1 MKTGFVKLFRKVREQ
16 SWYQDPVT
24 PKIFMELLLT
34 VNFTEGDWEGIPV
47 YPGEAITSIRK
58 LAENTGV
65 TVQKARTGIKKLE
78 RANVLKATSEGN
90 YTRIKLLKWAD
101 YQGKNQQT
109 TNTEKPTHLTHEP
122 THEPTHPKPTQNGRK
137 TPITANGNGQANTD
151 TNTDTNR
158 QLTHK
163 RNVANNNIR
172 REEEE
177 EKNFFAIA
185 EKKTLLYLDT
195 VKQFG
200 TAWGKYLAYLEERGK
215 RFGSA
220 MSENERFKE
229 LQEVAGND
237 PNKAL
242 ECVNQAIAGDHLAFI
257 PPKEGQT
264 GSVSADSAAE
274 KWEALKAKRPE
285 SHLQAALDRGTKLDK
300 LYKEVIINKAIIKPD
315 GRIVNG

>member
-109 TNTEKPTHLTHEP
+109 TNTEKATH
-122 THEPTHPKPTQNGRK
+122 
-137 TPITANGNGQANTD
+137 
-151 TNTDTNR
+151 
-158 QLTHK
+158 LTHK

-215 RFGSA
+215 GFRTA
-220 MSENERFKE
+220 MGENERFKE

-242 ECVNQAIAGDHLAFI
+242 ECVNQAIAGNHLAFI